1 MSHANLSVFVPH
13 IGCPNRCSFC
23 DQHTISGSR
32 CAPTPQRVQQLCT
45 QAMQQ
50 RSGQLSNTQLAFF
63 GGSFTAIER
72 EYMLSLLQAA
82 QPFLGKDG
90 FAGIRISTRPD
101 AVDEPMLDC
110 LQQYG
115 VNAIELGAQ
124 SMSDRVLE
132 CNGRGHTAEQ
142 VADASRRIR
151 ARGIELGL
159 QMMTGLYGAARQDDI
174 DTAYLLAQLQPSTV
188 RIYPTITLQG
198 TMLERLY
205 RAGEYQPMQLEE
217 AVEECSELLYF
228 FENQGIRVIRMGLHA
243 QESLEQGYVAGP
255 YHPAFRELCEGRLYL
270 QQALRQIQRF
280 PEGTAL
286 RVCVAPNALSKM
298 AGQHRCNLQR
308 MQQRNP
314 VKIRA
319 RSGLQPF
326 EVLVM
331 TEQRW
336 QEEMN

>member
-32 CAPTPQRVQQLCT
+32 CAPTPQQVRQLCE

-50 RSGQLSNTQLAFF
+50 RSGQLQNTQLAFF

-82 QPFLGKDG
+82 QPFLGKGG

-110 LQQYG
+110 LQQYR

-124 SMSDRVLE
+124 SMSNRVLE
-132 CNGRGHTAEQ
+132 RNGRGHTAEQ
-142 VADASRRIR
+142 VADASQRIR

-159 QMMTGLYGAARQDDI
+159 QMMTGLYGATRQDDI
-174 DTAYLLAQLQPSTV
+174 DTAYRLAQLHPSTV
-188 RIYPTITLQG
+188 RIYPTVTLQG
-198 TMLERLY
+198 TMLEKLY
-205 RAGEYQPMQLEE
+205 RAGKYHPMQLDE
-217 AVEECSELLYF
+217 AVEECSQLLYF
-228 FENQGIRVIRMGLHA
+228 FEKQGIRVIRLGLHA
-243 QESLEQGYVAGP
+243 QESLQQGYVAGP
-255 YHPAFRELCEGRLYL
+255 YHPAFRELCEGKLYL
-270 QQALRQIQRF
+270 QQALRQMERF

-286 RVCVAPNALSKM
+286 SVCVAPNALSKM
-298 AGQHRCNLQR
+298 AGQRRCNLQR

-319 RSGLQPF
+319 HSGLQPF

-336 QEEMN
+336 QQEEK

>member
-13 IGCPNRCSFC
+13 IGCPHRCSFC
-23 DQHTISGSR
+23 GQHTISGSR
-32 CAPTPQRVQQLCT
+32 CAPTPQQVQQLCIP
-45 QAMQQ
+45 AMQQ
-50 RSGQLSNTQLAFF
+50 RSGQLNNTQLAFF
-63 GGSFTAIER
+63 GGSFTASER

-174 DTAYLLAQLQPSTV
+174 DTAHLLAQLQPSTV

-228 FENQGIRVIRMGLHA
+228 FENQGI
-243 QESLEQGYVAGP
+243 
-255 YHPAFRELCEGRLYL
+255 
-270 QQALRQIQRF
+270 
-280 PEGTAL
+280 
-286 RVCVAPNALSKM
+286 
-298 AGQHRCNLQR
+298 
-308 MQQRNP
+308 
-314 VKIRA
+314 
-319 RSGLQPF
+319 
-326 EVLVM
+326 
-331 TEQRW
+331 
-336 QEEMN
+336 